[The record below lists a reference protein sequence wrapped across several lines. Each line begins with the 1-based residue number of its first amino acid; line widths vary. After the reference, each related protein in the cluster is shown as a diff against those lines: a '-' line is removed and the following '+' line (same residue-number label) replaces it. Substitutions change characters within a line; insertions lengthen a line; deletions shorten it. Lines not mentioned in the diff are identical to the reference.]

1 MAKPNIKL
9 DLKAL
14 KLNPQK
20 AKEIAGKYGV
30 VIVSGIVL
38 VAAPVAA
45 YVLADGMNGTLASD
59 AAARAGKLNDLK
71 AIGTAEVSLSLPG
84 QEPFSQQNLVIN
96 QKLIDQ
102 YKQRLDSVSKQ
113 SVATREL
120 AVKHNRKERE
130 PFVGMRLAKGDP
142 ALKELPL
149 TVFDRL
155 EKEYARLLSSMGA
168 GDPYPEADMVAELSR
183 RRSQIIDAEFGAKT
197 EGELTAEERASLGTK
212 LADERLARSCEHAR
226 QFSFYADAASIGAPD
241 KSRRTTKLKPIDLF
255 LMQWNYWVAEDV
267 LAALKAANGEKDV
280 LQGPVKRILAL
291 SSTLQ
296 APTAA
301 AAPADGAP
309 AGDGSEPPPA
319 PPADDGS
326 GAPAAEGDPAVAA
339 APTGEPINPDAPLP
353 AADYS
358 KSFTGRTTNQLFDI
372 ITCEVRLVVQTS
384 AIPQVIDELS
394 KRNFIT
400 VTDVRVRPVD
410 SFVAAEEGFMYGAAP
425 VSAVSL
431 RLETIWLREWTGPF
445 MPDDLRT
452 RLNTSGSLLGA
463 GTPGG
468 GDAPAEG
475 VDPNAAPTDAPQG

>member
-9 DLKAL
+9 DLKGI

-20 AKEIAGKYGV
+20 AKELAGKYGL

-45 YVLADGMNGTLASD
+45 YVVADGMNGTLASD

-71 AIGTAEVSLSLPG
+71 AIGTAEVSLALPG
-84 QEPFSQQNLVIN
+84 QEPFSTQNIVIN

-113 SVATREL
+113 SAATREL

-130 PFVGMRLAKGDP
+130 PFVGVRLAKGDP

-183 RRSQIIDAEFGAKT
+183 RRSQIMDAEFGTKS
-197 EGELTAEERASLGTK
+197 EGELTAEERASVGPK

-280 LQGPVKRILAL
+280 LQGPVKRVLAL

-296 APTAA
+296 APSAA
-301 AAPADGAP
+301 AVPADGA
-309 AGDGSEPPPA
+309 ATGDGAEPAPP

-326 GAPAAEGDPAVAA
+326 GAPPAGGDPAVAA
-339 APTGEPINPDAPLP
+339 APTGEPINPEAPLP

-358 KSFTGRTTNQLFDI
+358 KSFTGRITNQLFDI

-384 AIPQVIDELS
+384 AIPLVIDELS

-410 SFVAAEEGFMYGAAP
+410 PFAAAEEGFMYGAAP
-425 VSAVSL
+425 VSTVSL

-445 MPDDLRT
+445 MPDDLRA
-452 RLNTSGSLLGA
+452 RLNTSGTLLGA
-463 GTPGG
+463 GTTGAEVP
-468 GDAPAEG
+468 PEG

>member
-9 DLKAL
+9 DLKGI

-20 AKEIAGKYGV
+20 AKEIASKYGL
-30 VIVSGIVL
+30 VIIGGVVL

-45 YVLADGMNGTLASD
+45 YIVADGMNGALASD

-71 AIGTAEVSLSLPG
+71 AIGTSEVSLSLPG

-120 AVKHNRKERE
+120 AVKHNRKGRE

-155 EKEYARLLSSMGA
+155 EKEYAQLLSSMGA
-168 GDPYPEADMVAELSR
+168 GDPYPEADMVTELSR
-183 RRSQIIDAEFGAKT
+183 RRSQIVDAEFGAKT
-197 EGELTAEERASLGTK
+197 EGELTSEERASLGTK
-212 LADERLARSCEHAR
+212 LADERLARYCEHAR
-226 QFSFYADAASIGAPD
+226 QYSFYADAAAIGAPD

-280 LQGPVKRILAL
+280 LQGPVKRILSL

-296 APTAA
+296 APASA
-301 AAPADGAP
+301 AAPADGAA
-309 AGDGSEPPPA
+309 AGDGAEPPPA
-319 PPADDGS
+319 PVDDGS
-326 GAPAAEGDPAVAA
+326 GAVPGADAAVAA
-339 APTGEPINPDAPLP
+339 APTGEPINPDAALP

-372 ITCEVRLVVQTS
+372 ITCEVRLIVQTS
-384 AIPQVIDELS
+384 AIPLVIDELS

-400 VTDVRVRPVD
+400 VTDVKLRPVD
-410 SFVAAEEGFMYGAAP
+410 SFAAAEEGFIYGAAP

-431 RLETIWLREWTGPF
+431 KLETVWLREWTGPF
-445 MPDDLRT
+445 MPDDLRS
-452 RLNTSGSLLGA
+452 RLNTSGALLGA
-463 GTPGG
+463 G
-468 GDAPAEG
+468 APAAGEAPTDG
-475 VDPNAAPTDAPQG
+475 TDPGAAPADAPQG

>member
-20 AKEIAGKYGV
+20 AKEIASKYGL
-30 VIVSGIVL
+30 VIVGGVVL
-38 VAAPVAA
+38 IAAPVAA
-45 YVLADGMNGTLASD
+45 YIVADGMNGTLASD

-71 AIGTAEVSLSLPG
+71 AIGSAEVSLSLPG
-84 QEPFSQQNLVIN
+84 QEPFSQQNVVIN
-96 QKLIDQ
+96 QKVIDQ

-120 AVKHNRKERE
+120 AVKHNRKDRE

-155 EKEYARLLSSMGA
+155 QKEYAGLLASVGA
-168 GDPYPEADMVAELSR
+168 GTPYPEADMVTELSR
-183 RRSQIIDAEFGAKT
+183 RRSQIVDAEFGAKT
-197 EGELTAEERASLGTK
+197 ESELTPEERSSLGTK
-212 LADERLARSCEHAR
+212 LADERLARYCEHAR
-226 QFSFYADAASIGAPD
+226 QCSFYADAASIGAPD
-241 KSRRTTKLKPIDLF
+241 ASRRTTKLKPIDLF

-267 LAALKAANGEKDV
+267 LGALKAANGEKDV
-280 LQGPVKRILAL
+280 LQGPVKRVLSL

-296 APTAA
+296 APAA
-301 AAPADGAP
+301 AAPADGAA
-309 AGDGSEPPPA
+309 AGDGAEPPP
-319 PPADDGS
+319 PPVDDGS
-326 GAPAAEGDPAVAA
+326 GAVPGADAVAA
-339 APTGEPINPDAPLP
+339 APTGEPINPDAALP

-372 ITCEVRLVVQTS
+372 ITCEVRLIVQTS
-384 AIPQVIDELS
+384 AIPQVIDELA

-400 VTDVRVRPVD
+400 VTDVKLRPVD
-410 SFVAAEEGFMYGAAP
+410 SFAAAEEGYIYGAAP

-431 RLETIWLREWTGPF
+431 KLETIWLREWTGPF
-445 MPDDLRT
+445 MPDDLRS
-452 RLNTSGSLLGA
+452 RLNTSGMLLGA
-463 GTPGG
+463 GAPAS
-468 GDAPAEG
+468 DAPTDG
-475 VDPNAAPTDAPQG
+475 TDPAAAPVDAPQG

>member
-1 MAKPNIKL
+1 
-9 DLKAL
+9 
-14 KLNPQK
+14 
-20 AKEIAGKYGV
+20 
-30 VIVSGIVL
+30 
-38 VAAPVAA
+38 
-45 YVLADGMNGTLASD
+45 
-59 AAARAGKLNDLK
+59 
-71 AIGTAEVSLSLPG
+71 
-84 QEPFSQQNLVIN
+84 
-96 QKLIDQ
+96 
-102 YKQRLDSVSKQ
+102 
-113 SVATREL
+113 
-120 AVKHNRKERE
+120 
-130 PFVGMRLAKGDP
+130 LAKGDP

-197 EGELTAEERASLGTK
+197 EGELTTEERASLGAK

-226 QFSFYADAASIGAPD
+226 QFSLYADAASIGAPD

-296 APTAA
+296 APSAA
-301 AAPADGAP
+301 GAPADGAP

-410 SFVAAEEGFMYGAAP
+410 SFAAAEEGFMYGAAP

-431 RLETIWLREWTGPF
+431 RLETVWLREWTGPF
-445 MPDDLRT
+445 MPDDLRS

-463 GTPGG
+463 GTPDG
-468 GDAPAEG
+468 GDVPADG

>member
-20 AKEIAGKYGV
+20 AKEIASKYGL
-30 VIVSGIVL
+30 VIVGGVVL
-38 VAAPVAA
+38 IAAPVAA
-45 YVLADGMNGTLASD
+45 YIVADGMNGTLASD

-71 AIGTAEVSLSLPG
+71 AIGSAEVSLSLPG
-84 QEPFSQQNLVIN
+84 QEPFSQQNVVIN
-96 QKLIDQ
+96 QKVIDQ

-120 AVKHNRKERE
+120 AVKHNRKDRE

-155 EKEYARLLSSMGA
+155 QKEYAGLLASVGA
-168 GDPYPEADMVAELSR
+168 GTPYPEADMVTELSR
-183 RRSQIIDAEFGAKT
+183 RRSQIVDAEFGAKT
-197 EGELTAEERASLGTK
+197 ESELTPEERSSLGTK
-212 LADERLARSCEHAR
+212 LADERLARYCEHAR
-226 QFSFYADAASIGAPD
+226 QCSFYADAASIGAPD
-241 KSRRTTKLKPIDLF
+241 TSRRTTKLKPIDLF

-267 LAALKAANGEKDV
+267 LGALKAANGEKDV
-280 LQGPVKRILAL
+280 LQGPVKRVLSL

-296 APTAA
+296 APAA
-301 AAPADGAP
+301 AAPADGAA
-309 AGDGSEPPPA
+309 AGDGAEPPP
-319 PPADDGS
+319 PPVDDGS
-326 GAPAAEGDPAVAA
+326 GAAAGADAVAA
-339 APTGEPINPDAPLP
+339 APTGEPINPDAALP

-372 ITCEVRLVVQTS
+372 ITCEVRLIVQTS
-384 AIPQVIDELS
+384 AIPQVIDELA

-400 VTDVRVRPVD
+400 VTDVKLRPVD
-410 SFVAAEEGFMYGAAP
+410 SFAAAEEGYIYGAAP

-431 RLETIWLREWTGPF
+431 KLETIWLREWTGPF
-445 MPDDLRT
+445 MPDDLRS
-452 RLNTSGSLLGA
+452 RLNTSGMLLGA
-463 GTPGG
+463 GAPAS
-468 GDAPAEG
+468 DAPTDG
-475 VDPNAAPTDAPQG
+475 TDPAAAPVDAPQG